1 MSIAVERSQ
10 SPSQSEPS
18 KDLAPGLLRNP
29 GRIRVVLEGAV
40 SIVVVLLL
48 WESLIRV
55 FSIPS
60 FVFPA
65 PSAVLVSLWRGIVT
79 GVYPAALLQTLSEIL
94 IGALIGAVAG
104 FGFAVI
110 MISSQVLNRLLYPW
124 LVAIQTIPKVA
135 IAPLMLV
142 WFGFGI
148 ESKILVVALTSMFPV
163 MINTMAGFR
172 STDPDQIALVKA
184 LCGNKLKLLRFVQ
197 FHSALPYIFAGLNT
211 AIVLAVIA
219 AIVAEFVGARA
230 GIGYLILQ
238 ANFALDLA
246 GVFSL
251 LVVLG
256 ALGVTLSLCMRA
268 LEKRICFWNQRS

>member
-1 MSIAVERSQ
+1 MSVAFEESRSPDSNPAASVPSPTAKRIRTVLESVVSIAVV
-10 SPSQSEPS
+10 
-18 KDLAPGLLRNP
+18 LA
-29 GRIRVVLEGAV
+29 
-40 SIVVVLLL
+40 L
-48 WESLIRV
+48 WEGCIRAFGV
-55 FSIPS
+55 PS

-65 PSAVLVSLWRGIVT
+65 PSSVLLSLWRGIVS
-79 GVYPAALLQTLSEIL
+79 GVYLSALVLTLGEIL
-94 IGALIGAVAG
+94 LGAVIGSAVG
-104 FGFAVI
+104 FLLAVI
-110 MISSQVLNRLLYPW
+110 MISSKVANRLLYPW
-124 LVAIQTIPKVA
+124 VVAIQTIPKVA

-148 ESKILVVALTSMFPV
+148 ESKILVVALTCMFPV
-163 MINTMAGFR
+163 MVNTMAGFR
-172 STDPDQIALVKA
+172 STDPDRIALVEA
-184 LCGNKLKLLRFVQ
+184 LCGNKMKLLRYVQ

-251 LVVLG
+251 LVLLG
-256 ALGVTLSLCMRA
+256 VLGVTLSLGMRTI
-268 LEKRICFWNQRS
+268 ETRICFWNRRNAE